1 MKAQILTYEELGNN
15 YALSN
20 NENKYDK
27 MAYYWSD
34 TCHDN
39 HYTYGTQKYES
50 YISSGCNGH
59 NDYDGS
65 KVKEMLETRYLPT
78 LEVSNLKEINGY
90 KIRLITRDELTNDL
104 GCQLAGNVTNVY
116 YSAGPST
123 PAFVYNQKYW
133 TMTNGDNGVWAFGW
147 NDRWMDEISVYSD
160 YGVRPVINLLK
171 SAIQ

>member
-1 MKAQILTYEELGNN
+1 
-15 YALSN
+15 
-20 NENKYDK
+20 
-27 MAYYWSD
+27 
-34 TCHDN
+34 
-39 HYTYGTQKYES
+39 
-50 YISSGCNGH
+50 
-59 NDYDGS
+59 
-65 KVKEMLETRYLPT
+65 MLETRYLPT
-78 LEVSNLKEINGY
+78 LEVSNLN

-104 GCQLAGNVTNVY
+104 GCQLDGNVTNVY